1 MRVLAAIACSLACLA
16 APLPAVDEAQV
27 LAAARAA
34 SHEYQ
39 ERLRALIADLQ
50 SPDAAARM
58 SSLRALGVL
67 QDPRSVPALVP
78 WVLQPTRGSDELALA
93 ATVLGRI
100 GVQSPAPQ
108 LRHLAAHEDPEVR
121 KAAVS
126 ALHQLKAVSAG
137 DWMLRAKEED
147 DALRLDALAG
157 LGHLAHAEAAEALI
171 QGLNHDKPL
180 VRQAACIGLGRLGD
194 PANGEQLKPALTD
207 PDPMVRRYAA
217 EAIARLGYRKALP
230 DLFMALEA
238 NVASD
243 YVLRAVRALAGQ
255 DFGFDPHAPLL
266 RRQEAIERA
275 FQWLNANP
283 AD

>member
-1 MRVLAAIACSLACLA
+1 MRVLAAIVCSLACVA
-16 APLPAVDEAQV
+16 APLSAVDEAQV

-39 ERLRALIADLQ
+39 ERLRTFITGLQ
-50 SPDAAARM
+50 AQDATERM
-58 SSLRALGVL
+58 ACLHALGVL

-78 WVLQPTRGSDELALA
+78 WILQPTRSTDELILG
-93 ATVLGRI
+93 ATILGRI
-100 GVQSPAPQ
+100 GVQTPAPQ

-126 ALHQLKAVSAG
+126 ALHQLQAVSAG

-147 DALRLDALAG
+147 DALRLNALAG
-157 LGHLAHAEAAEALI
+157 LGHLAHAEAAEVLI
-171 QGLNHDKPL
+171 QGLGHDKPL

-194 PANGEQLKPALTD
+194 AANGEKLRPALTD

-238 NVASD
+238 NVASEFI
-243 YVLRAVRALAGQ
+243 LRSVRALAGQ

-266 RRQEAIERA
+266 KRQEAIERA
-275 FQWLNANP
+275 FQWLGANP
-283 AD
+283 VD